1 MAVAKYP
8 DLAVFDALPLSFWMS
23 SGKEDGYRIAAWNKG
38 AEKIYGHTA
47 DKAVGTSYLD
57 LFVEEAA
64 RRQSMA
70 DADAVIAG
78 GYQHPVNCLAV
89 DRNALGQEV
98 ILLTNVFRYEYRSKA
113 YQAEMAV
120 DLTPSGFLNFLDDD
134 YRARRLGP
142 NHKYERTLA
151 AFVKH
156 YSASIQRNRQQWTRT
171 FAHEIRTHLAVMNNA
186 LAELAEESPGILEQP
201 RYGEIAHSTS
211 QLWLLSENFLLSQA
225 RHFRIKENLDSPQVG
240 LLSDAVDQ
248 VVKEYSYTAST
259 QSIEIELRVSEEV
272 RNTPLYGTFE
282 AFRHTLRILVSNA
295 LKHTDIDLLGNAE
308 ERSIEIAAQRRG
320 SAIVLRIANV
330 GRLDDVIELFGP
342 DGESEFR
349 SFESVHLGL
358 QIAKQWVDTVGGTIN
373 VSQSD
378 EIHVLAEVVWPFTHS
393 ARKVPV

>member
-1 MAVAKYP
+1 VTKFP

-38 AEKIYGHTA
+38 AQAIYCHPPEKAI
-47 DKAVGTSYLD
+47 GTSYLD
-57 LFVEEAA
+57 LFVEEAV
-64 RRQSMA
+64 RGQSMA

-98 ILLTNVFRYEYRSKA
+98 ILLTNVFRYEYKSKA
-113 YQAEMAV
+113 YQAEIAV

-156 YSASIQRNRQQWTRT
+156 YTASIQRNRQQWTRT

-186 LAELAEESPGILEQP
+186 LSELSEEFPGILEQP

-225 RHFRIKENLDSPQVG
+225 RHFRIKENLDGPQVG
-240 LLSDAVDQ
+240 LLGDALDQ
-248 VVKEYSYTAST
+248 VVKEYTYTAST
-259 QSIEIELRVSEEV
+259 QSIEIRIRATDEIR
-272 RNTPLYGTFE
+272 RTPLYGTFE

-295 LKHTDIDLLGNAE
+295 LKHTDFDLLGHAE
-308 ERSIEIAAQRRG
+308 EKAIFVSAQRRG
-320 SAIVLRIANV
+320 SAIVLRITNV
-330 GRLDDVIELFGP
+330 GRLDDVVELFGP
-342 DGESEFR
+342 EGENEFR
-349 SFESVHLGL
+349 SFEGVHLGL
-358 QIAKQWVDTVGGTIN
+358 QIAKQWVDAVGGAISVTQDDD
-373 VSQSD
+373 S
-378 EIHVLAEVVWPFTHS
+378 HVLAEVVWPFTHS
-393 ARKVPV
+393 ERKAPV